1 LLTRAHISMLLILFL
16 ACTRGLTAQ
25 TFELQGGSSSQID
38 ANGGSIAVTTGKY
51 QGWVGGGEI
60 QGHFRMGAYAQTNL
74 APNIALAAGDDAAS
88 LTLPTDIF
96 TGGQY
101 ILTRGA
107 GALAKL
113 NDGKDSLYVFG
124 GTTSFGYGTGFFR
137 AAESDQPIG
146 LFYVD
151 HTVDKKLRFFSRNA
165 FSGKQTSIDG
175 IEWKPSQTATLA
187 LAGGLGHG
195 SPYFASSLSQTW
207 EKVDLKA
214 AFARSGDQFRRLA
227 LSSPS
232 ISEVD
237 GANAAVTYHPWSR
250 LGLTAAHNHY
260 VTFDSE
266 PNTLLAATTNQ
277 AGATLA
283 VEKLNLGSAIYQTS
297 FLGHTA
303 QAYSFFGSRPLRS
316 WLTTTVTALRNQ
328 RWDGGADTML
338 VADVREKI
346 HPRITL
352 SEFITRASGSTT
364 VTFGGQFYTN
374 PVRLNIDYQNLYV
387 PFDLNHPFHQ
397 ALSLNATVKVW
408 GGSELTLGT
417 FADPTGKVQYTFS
430 VHRFLYRGSA
440 PKLLHSTQD
449 WSMGKYVVRGR
460 VLDQDGKPVRGAA
473 VYIGD
478 QAAYSDVN
486 GRFFVRFDKAK
497 PETVRVAPD
506 EFTAPGFWDT
516 VSQPLTVVPSIDGQ
530 DHEIEIHVRQLVGNE
545 AVEKLR
551 GIKTVISQT
560 ASTAGGTR

>member
-1 LLTRAHISMLLILFL
+1 MLTRAHISMLLVFALM
-16 ACTRGLTAQ
+16 CTCDLRAQ

-51 QGWVGGGEI
+51 QGWMGGGEI

-74 APNIALAAGDDAAS
+74 APNFTLAAGDDAAN

-107 GALAKL
+107 GALAKT
-113 NDGKDSLYVFG
+113 NDGKDSFYVFG

-137 AAESDQPIG
+137 AAEADQPIG

-151 HTVDKKLRFFSRNA
+151 HTVDDKLGFFSRNA
-165 FSGKQTSIDG
+165 FSGKQTSING
-175 IEWKPSQTATLA
+175 LQWKPSQTSTLA
-187 LAGGLGHG
+187 LAAGIGDG
-195 SPYFASSLSQTW
+195 SPYLASSVSQTW
-207 EKVDLKA
+207 AKVDLKA

-227 LSSPS
+227 LSAPS

-237 GANAAVTYHPWSR
+237 GANASVTYHPWSR

-260 VTFDSE
+260 ITLDSE
-266 PNTLLAATTNQ
+266 PNTSLTATTNQ

-283 VEKLNLGSAIYQTS
+283 VEKLNIGTSIYQTS

-303 QAYSFFGSRPLRS
+303 QAYSFFGTRPISS
-316 WLTTTVTALRNQ
+316 WITTTVTALRNQ

-338 VADVREKI
+338 VGDVREKI

-374 PVRLNIDYQNLYV
+374 PVRVSIDYQNLYV

-408 GGSELTLGT
+408 GASELTLGT
-417 FADPTGKVQYTFS
+417 FADPAGKVQYTFS

-440 PKLLHSTQD
+440 PKPLHSTED
-449 WSMGKYVVRGR
+449 WSMGKYLVRGR
-460 VLDQDGKPVRGAA
+460 VVDQDGKAVRGAA

-478 QAAYSDVN
+478 KAAYSDVN
-486 GRFFVRFDKAK
+486 GRFFVRFDRGK
-497 PETVRVAPD
+497 PEPVRVAPD

-516 VSQPLTVVPSIDGQ
+516 VSQPLTVVPSLDGQ
-530 DHEIEIHVRQLVGNE
+530 GNEIEIHVRQLVGSE

-551 GIKTVISQT
+551 GMQTVVSEPSAPT
-560 ASTAGGTR
+560 GGTR